1 MHNKTVSNKICK
13 DKTAINEIPR
23 QMSAVV
29 ELFCIFS
36 IGVGP
41 ASEMTYIVSSGALN
55 STHSLTQAYSTRYSD
70 RKLVHFWLHST
81 LHCLHLFIAMEPF
94 EAFSLYCLRNLMQWH
109 ACLFYRPIPNG
120 QKHPIV
126 LIHARQKHRL
136 IGYRCMCTFVYV
148 TRNVT

>member
-94 EAFSLYCLRNLMQWH
+94 EAFSLYCSRNLMQWH
-109 ACLFYRPIPNG
+109 ARFFLLQMDRNIPLSYSRT
-120 QKHPIV
+120 K
-126 LIHARQKHRL
+126 KHRL

-148 TRNVT
+148 TR